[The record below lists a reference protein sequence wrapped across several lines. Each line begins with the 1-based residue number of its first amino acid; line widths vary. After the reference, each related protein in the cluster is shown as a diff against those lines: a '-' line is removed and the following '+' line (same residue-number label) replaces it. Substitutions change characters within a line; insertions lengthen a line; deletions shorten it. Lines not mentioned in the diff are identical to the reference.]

1 MLRLV
6 NAHRFASVVLVAAI
20 VLVVV
25 TLFGHNRG
33 DTDSTS
39 SVTVD
44 QPAGSVSPTGRTEEL
59 VDNSSSTPGQATGG
73 DDAPSPVDDPT
84 RLDVPTDP
92 SGVRLDRSEEG
103 ARQVAVDFAGTV
115 QQRLL
120 YLTDDS
126 VRDLL
131 AAWSA
136 DGSDPQQL
144 DAAIAEL
151 SALRSMLTS
160 GGGAVWWS
168 VSPVASKLDAYDVDR
183 ARVSVWVAQVVA
195 ATVDP
200 AVGGEAV
207 APTVEFRTTIIDLTW
222 TDIEGWSVWNT
233 TSTPGPV
240 PMMSPTSTMT
250 SPFEFMDTL
259 GSFTLVKEHS

>member
-6 NAHRFASVVLVAAI
+6 NAHRFVSVVLVAAI

-25 TLFGHNRG
+25 TLFGHNRSN
-33 DTDSTS
+33 THSTS
-39 SVTVD
+39 SVTVNP
-44 QPAGSVSPTGRTEEL
+44 PAVTVSPTGRTEEL
-59 VDNSSSTPGQATGG
+59 VDNSSPTPGQAAGR
-73 DDAPSPVDDPT
+73 DDSPSPVDDPT

-92 SGVRLDRSEEG
+92 SGVRLDRSEQG
-103 ARQVAVDFAGTV
+103 AQQVAVDFAGTV

-136 DGSDPQQL
+136 DRSDPQQL

-240 PMMSPTSTMT
+240 PMMSPPSTMT